1 MRVKVPSNIAG
12 GSLLGAHRFVK
23 SALARTNPGGS
34 TSDYKIQAT
43 DGTPLTLGDLATR
56 KYDEILIISGARN
69 NPKESESVY
78 PVLQPDFNYPSYESR
93 NIRGNDLAK
102 LLPKDIDGSMI
113 ERLSAEV
120 GTFSALNTI
129 TRLMYT
135 NEIDSA
141 MKPDVAAMIQ
151 RYSNATR
158 NNPGRPFFASD
169 LNDTYSG
176 ILSPEAATKAFAE
189 DTLGLKFAK
198 DSPNTA
204 EAIEKS
210 KIVNMYGL
218 SSKAAIEFVDHVLTP
233 YLAISKANAM
243 TLKRLRSEDLRE
255 EIGKGIFG
263 SKRKLE
269 GDLDDIHSHHM
280 FKKLVALYPTKASSF
295 YDGIDY
301 AYVAHPILARESIA
315 TAAINEEI
323 TKSIIARVKRHPK
336 QAERAI
342 PTGRGRKTKG
352 LAANTRKLSQFL
364 ESLTKGSISNK
375 MIFDMAVAQRDIMA
389 AGNVEDTIDQMK
401 KLYDP
406 LVRDKKLVAAAKRMK
421 YTDLMLYVR
430 DLGGFRPTPP
440 PYWPKPVVLALMDAV
455 KEKWDVVSDGT
466 TNFTSVFLGLNTDD
480 SRISNK
486 IVSIYHKENV
496 FRINLKHFYNMAQ
509 RIGKLTPNAM
519 SEALTS
525 DGAKKILK
533 EPFKNDNIKELYKL
547 DEVKPRGAA
556 YKLDEDR
563 NLAIMAFLV
572 ASSVGDGEY
581 FKRKFKN
588 DLSELNEKTDYM
600 ELRKEISVLI
610 EQLAFSESARSRSEV
625 NEHPKAISIL
635 SLFMDIEDRARN
647 QYNYN
652 MTENDRA
659 FALYLLESTFA
670 LIRHRTPGAIGTIR
684 RDREAIEQLT
694 NVLEGYKILQ
704 DPVSPLGQIEMENR
718 IKFEKDIAIMVSE
731 MSRLGAAGAIDEQYV
746 DDYFDGI
753 IRENNLP
760 QFAKKRIESAK
771 GRVKAAIVVVPTP
784 APAGGAP

>member
-69 NPKESESVY
+69 NPKKKESVY

-102 LLPKDIDGSMI
+102 LLPKDIDGSML

-218 SSKAAIEFVDHVLTP
+218 SNKAAIEFVDHVLTP

-269 GDLDDIHSHHM
+269 ENLDDIHSHHM

-315 TAAINEEI
+315 TAAIDEEI
-323 TKSIIARVKRHPK
+323 TKSIIGRVKRHPK
-336 QAERAI
+336 QAEAAI
-342 PTGRGRKTKG
+342 PAGRGRKTKG
-352 LAANTRKLSQFL
+352 LAANTRKLATFI
-364 ESLTKGSISNK
+364 ESLSKAGSVSNK
-375 MIFDMAVAQRDIMA
+375 LIFDMAVAQRDIMA
-389 AGNVEDTIDQMK
+389 AGNVEDTVDQMK

-466 TNFTSVFLGLNTDD
+466 TDFTSVFLGLNTDD
-480 SRISNK
+480 SRISNR
-486 IVSIYHKENV
+486 IASIHNGEDV
-496 FRINLKHFYNMAQ
+496 FRMNVKYLYNMADT
-509 RIGKLTPNAM
+509 IKTLSLGTITAGLTKN
-519 SEALTS
+519 EH
-525 DGAKKILK
+525 KKILK
-533 EPFKNDNIKELYKL
+533 EPFKNNIIKELMESESDIRYGAQFKL
-547 DEVKPRGAA
+547 SVDKHVAM
-556 YKLDEDR
+556 
-563 NLAIMAFLV
+563 MAFLV
-572 ASSVGDGEY
+572 AKSVGDEEY
-581 FKRKFKN
+581 FKRKFKD
-588 DLSELNEKTDYM
+588 DLSNLNEKTDYD
-600 ELRKEISVLI
+600 ELRKELSVLI
-610 EQLAFSESARSRSEV
+610 EQLAFSQSARLRSEV
-625 NEHPKAISIL
+625 GEHPKAISIL

-647 QYNYN
+647 QYNYS

-670 LIRHRTPGAIGTIR
+670 LIRQRTPGAMGTIR
-684 RDREAIEQLT
+684 KDRKAIEQLT
-694 NVLEGYKILQ
+694 NVLEGYSKLQ
-704 DPVSPLGQIEMENR
+704 HPESPLGKIELENR
-718 IKFEKDIAIMVSE
+718 IRFEKEIATMESE
-731 MSRLGAAGAIDEQYV
+731 MSRLAALGHIDDEYV
-746 DDYFDGI
+746 DTYFDTI
-753 IRENNLP
+753 VSHNNLP
-760 QFAKKRIESAK
+760 RFAKKRIEEAK
-771 GRVKAAIVVVPTP
+771 GLVKSRIMLV
-784 APAGGAP
+784 AGDA